1 MSQKFQNVL
10 EWVPCKELNCL
21 TRCLKCSWSWQG
33 RLVGHEREGFV
44 ILKKL
49 VHNHVFALIAWI
61 VITVVAIV
69 ALPNVNQLTREHSA
83 INLPKSAQS
92 QVASAL
98 QNDHWGHHQN
108 NTYQVVAVFNNGDR
122 AMTRKDKQNVQKTID
137 HLEKHSGKYG
147 IKAVTGPN
155 DNAATRKQLISKDKT
170 TEIAQLNVSK
180 DHGTLRYINRQ
191 LSSAAKT
198 DGVKTYITGADIL
211 NDDFSGAVQEGIK
224 KTETISVIFIFVV
237 LLLVFRS
244 PITPLIS
251 LLNVG
256 IAFITSFSIVTNLVK
271 HFNFPFSN
279 FTQVFMVIVLFG
291 IGTDY
296 NILMYSRFKENLGQ
310 GMDKWEAARDAQHN
324 AGRTILYSGS
334 SSLIGFTSLALA
346 KFSVYQ
352 SAVGVAVGV
361 AVLLVLLL
369 TLNPF
374 FMATLGKKMFWPD
387 KKFTGESTSKL
398 WNKMAHSSVLHP
410 IITLVVV
417 FAILLPVGLSYHNHL
432 NYDDADEI
440 SNTVPSKKGL
450 LVVEDH
456 FSKGTAEPTTVYIK
470 SKHRLDNEQDLMLI
484 DRVTNQ
490 LKKNSGV
497 KTVASVTQPAG
508 SKVDQLYVNNQ
519 LKQITG
525 QLGTAQ
531 SSISQLSSGMQSQ
544 ASAAATQAAMSGA
557 SAAQLQA
564 QQQSGM
570 QMMQGVS
577 KMSAGLS
584 QGGDYL
590 TGLQNSAA
598 ANAFYI
604 PNNQLYNS
612 EFQEAINNYL
622 SADKKTAKITIV
634 LDSNPSG
641 ARATREIPEITNLV
655 RYSLKGTALRHSTV
669 VVGGQSSKI
678 TDTKRVAGGDFMRT
692 AAIMVIGIGLALILI
707 TRSLL
712 QPVYI
717 LGTLVSAYM
726 AALSITHL
734 LTQLFLNRPM
744 LTWNTPFFSFIM
756 LLALGVDYSIFL
768 VMRYRNIDQTKYLPT
783 ERIVRASKEI
793 GTVVISAAIILSGTF
808 AALIPSAIPT
818 LIEVAM
824 TVICGLIILVIV
836 IPLVVPATIHLTYPI
851 KSSFRD
857 DEGNRKQELTH

>member
-1 MSQKFQNVL
+1 MHQHIFS
-10 EWVPCKELNCL
+10 
-21 TRCLKCSWSWQG
+21 
-33 RLVGHEREGFV
+33 
-44 ILKKL
+44 
-49 VHNHVFALIAWI
+49 LIVWI
-61 VITVVAIV
+61 VITLVAIIS
-69 ALPNVNQLTREHSA
+69 LPNVNQLTREHSA
-83 INLPKSAQS
+83 INLPRSAQS
-92 QVASAL
+92 QVAQAL
-98 QNDHWGHHQN
+98 QNDHWGHRQN
-108 NTYQVVAVFNNGDR
+108 NTYQVVAVFNNGDHK
-122 AMTRKDKQNVQKTID
+122 MSKQDQHNVQKTIN
-137 HLEKHSGKYG
+137 HLQRHHGKYG
-147 IKAVTGPN
+147 IKTVTGPN

-170 TEIAQLNVSK
+170 TQIAQLNVDKS
-180 DHGTLRYINRQ
+180 HGTLRSINRQ
-191 LSSAAKT
+191 LSSAVKT
-198 DGVKTYITGADIL
+198 SGVKTYVTGADIL

-271 HFNFPFSN
+271 SFNFPFSN

-296 NILMYSRFKENLGQ
+296 NILMYNRFKEDLGK
-310 GMDKWEAARDAQHN
+310 GMDKWTAAHDAQHK

-334 SSLIGFTSLALA
+334 SILIGFTSLALA

-374 FMATLGKKMFWPD
+374 FMATLGKKMFWPE
-387 KKFTGESTSKL
+387 KKFTGESHSKIWHKTARTS
-398 WNKMAHSSVLHP
+398 VTHP
-410 IITLVVV
+410 IITLVLV
-417 FAILLPVGLSYHNHL
+417 FVILLPIGLSYRNHL
-432 NYDDADEI
+432 NYDDTDEI
-440 SNTVPSKKGL
+440 SNAVPSKRGL

-456 FSKGTAEPTTVYIK
+456 FSKGTAEPTTIYIK
-470 SKHRLDNEQDLMLI
+470 ANHRLDNERDMLLI

-490 LKKNSGV
+490 LKKSTGV
-497 KTVASVTQPAG
+497 KTVASATQPAG
-508 SKVDQLYVNNQ
+508 TKVNQLYVNNQ

-544 ASAAATQAAMSGA
+544 ASAAAAQAAQSGA

-564 QQQSGM
+564 QQASGT

-577 KMSAGLS
+577 RMSTGLS
-584 QGGDYL
+584 QGGNYL

-598 ANAFYI
+598 GKTFYVPSNMMQNPLI
-604 PNNQLYNS
+604 QQSLNT
-612 EFQEAINNYL
+612 YL
-622 SADKKTAKITIV
+622 SSNKKTAKITVI

-641 ARATREIPEITNLV
+641 ARATREIPQITNLTH
-655 RYSLKGTALRHSTV
+655 YSLKGTSLGHAHV
-669 VVGGQSSKI
+669 YVGGQSAKI
-678 TDTKRVAGGDFMRT
+678 TDTKTVAGGDFMRT

-734 LTQLFLNRPM
+734 LTRLFLGRPE

-768 VMRYRNIDQTKYLPT
+768 VMRYRDIDQTKYLPT
-783 ERIVRASKEI
+783 ERIVRAAAII

-808 AALIPSAIPT
+808 AALIPSGIPT

-824 TVICGLIILVIV
+824 AVITGLIILVII
-836 IPLVVPATIHLTYPI
+836 IPLVVPSTIHLTYPI

-857 DEGNRKQELTH
+857 DEGNRKQQLD

>member
-1 MSQKFQNVL
+1 M
-10 EWVPCKELNCL
+10 
-21 TRCLKCSWSWQG
+21 RG
-33 RLVGHEREGFV
+33 RDFV

-83 INLPKSAQS
+83 INLPKSDQS

-108 NTYQVVAVFNNGDR
+108 NTYQVVAVFNNGDWT
-122 AMTRKDKQNVQKTID
+122 MTKKDKQNVQKTID

-155 DNAATRKQLISKDKT
+155 DNAATRKQPISKDKT

-198 DGVKTYITGADIL
+198 NGVKTYIARADIL

-224 KTETISVIFIFVV
+224 KTETTSVIFIFVV

-251 LLNVG
+251 QLNVG

-271 HFNFPFSN
+271 HANFPFSN

-296 NILMYSRFKENLGQ
+296 NILMYNRFKENLGQ
-310 GMDKWEAARDAQHN
+310 GMDKWEAAREAQHN

-334 SSLIGFTSLALA
+334 SILIGFTSLVLA

-352 SAVGVAVGV
+352 SAVEVAVGV

-398 WNKMAHSSVLHP
+398 WNKMAQSSVLHP

-456 FSKGTAEPTTVYIK
+456 FSKGTVEPTTVYIK
-470 SKHRLDNEQDLMLI
+470 SKHHLDNEQDLMLI

-490 LKKNSGV
+490 LKKSNGV

-508 SKVDQLYVNNQ
+508 SKVDELYVNNQ

-544 ASAAATQAAMSGA
+544 ASAAAAQAAMSGA
-557 SAAQLQA
+557 SPAQLQA

-577 KMSAGLS
+577 RMSDGLS

-590 TGLQNSAA
+590 TGLQNSTAA
-598 ANAFYI
+598 KDFYI
-604 PNNQLYNS
+604 PNNQLHNR
-612 EFQEAINNYL
+612 EFQAAIDNYL

-641 ARATREIPEITNLV
+641 TRATREIPQVTNLV
-655 RYSLKGTALRHSTV
+655 RYSLKGTTLRHATV

-678 TDTKRVAGGDFMRT
+678 TDTKSVASGDFMRT

-726 AALSITHL
+726 AALSLTHL
-734 LTQLFLNRPM
+734 MTRAFLGRPM

-783 ERIVRASKEI
+783 ERIVRAAKKI

-808 AALIPSAIPT
+808 AVLIPSGIPT

-836 IPLVVPATIHLTYPI
+836 IPLVVPSTIHLTYPI

-857 DEGNRKQELTH
+857 DEGNRKKQLD

>member
-1 MSQKFQNVL
+1 M
-10 EWVPCKELNCL
+10 
-21 TRCLKCSWSWQG
+21 R
-33 RLVGHEREGFV
+33 ERDFV

-122 AMTRKDKQNVQKTID
+122 AMTKKDKQNVQKTID

-198 DGVKTYITGADIL
+198 NGVKTYITGADIL

-271 HFNFPFSN
+271 HANFPFSN

-296 NILMYSRFKENLGQ
+296 NILMYNRFKENLGQ
-310 GMDKWEAARDAQHN
+310 GMDKWEAAREAQHN

-334 SSLIGFTSLALA
+334 SILIGFTSLALA

-398 WNKMAHSSVLHP
+398 WNKMAQSSVLHP

-490 LKKNSGV
+490 LKKSNGV

-508 SKVDQLYVNNQ
+508 SKVDELYVNNQ

-544 ASAAATQAAMSGA
+544 ASAAAAQAAMSGA
-557 SAAQLQA
+557 SPAQL
-564 QQQSGM
+564 
-570 QMMQGVS
+570 
-577 KMSAGLS
+577 
-584 QGGDYL
+584 
-590 TGLQNSAA
+590 
-598 ANAFYI
+598 
-604 PNNQLYNS
+604 
-612 EFQEAINNYL
+612 
-622 SADKKTAKITIV
+622 
-634 LDSNPSG
+634 
-641 ARATREIPEITNLV
+641 
-655 RYSLKGTALRHSTV
+655 
-669 VVGGQSSKI
+669 
-678 TDTKRVAGGDFMRT
+678 
-692 AAIMVIGIGLALILI
+692 
-707 TRSLL
+707 
-712 QPVYI
+712 
-717 LGTLVSAYM
+717 
-726 AALSITHL
+726 
-734 LTQLFLNRPM
+734 
-744 LTWNTPFFSFIM
+744 
-756 LLALGVDYSIFL
+756 
-768 VMRYRNIDQTKYLPT
+768 
-783 ERIVRASKEI
+783 
-793 GTVVISAAIILSGTF
+793 
-808 AALIPSAIPT
+808 
-818 LIEVAM
+818 
-824 TVICGLIILVIV
+824 
-836 IPLVVPATIHLTYPI
+836 
-851 KSSFRD
+851 
-857 DEGNRKQELTH
+857 

>member
-1 MSQKFQNVL
+1 MNFVASLTIFSILSKISQ
-10 EWVPCKELNCL
+10 
-21 TRCLKCSWSWQG
+21 SWQDW
-33 RLVGHEREGFV
+33 LINDKREGFV
-44 ILKKL
+44 ILKRL
-49 VHNHVFALIAWI
+49 IHNHVLALIAWI
-61 VITVVAIV
+61 VITLVAIV
-69 ALPNVNQLTREHSA
+69 ALPNVNQLTRDHSA

-98 QNDHWGHHQN
+98 QNKHWGHHQN
-108 NTYQVVAVFNNGDR
+108 NTYQVVAVFNNGNQ
-122 AMTRKDKQNVQKTID
+122 AMSARDKANVQETIN
-137 HLEKHSGKYG
+137 HLDKHSSKYG
-147 IKAVTGPN
+147 IKAITGPN

-180 DHGTLRYINRQ
+180 DHGTLRYINHQ
-191 LSSAAKT
+191 LSHAAKT
-198 DGVKTYITGADIL
+198 NGVKTYITGADIL

-224 KTETISVIFIFVV
+224 KTEVISVIFIFVV

-244 PITPLIS
+244 PLTPLIS

-256 IAFITSFSIVTNLVK
+256 VAFITSFSIVTNLVK

-296 NILMYSRFKENLGQ
+296 NILMYNKFKENLGQ
-310 GMDKWEAARDAQHN
+310 GMDKWTAANDALHK

-334 SSLIGFTSLALA
+334 SILIGFTSLALA

-361 AVLLVLLL
+361 AVLLILLL

-374 FMATLGKKMFWPD
+374 FMATFGKKMFWPD
-387 KKFTGESTSKL
+387 KKFTGESTSKP
-398 WNKMAHSSVLHP
+398 WHRMAQNSVLHP
-410 IITLVVV
+410 IITLIVV
-417 FAILLPVGLSYHNHL
+417 FAIILPIGLSYRNHL

-470 SKHRLDNEQDLMLI
+470 ANHRLDNERDLMLI

-490 LKKNSGV
+490 LKKSAGV

-508 SKVDQLYVNNQ
+508 SKVDELYVNNQ

-531 SSISQLSSGMQSQ
+531 SSIGQLSQGMQSQ
-544 ASAAATQAAMSGA
+544 ESAAAAQAVQSGA
-557 SAAQLQA
+557 SPAQLAA

-570 QMMQGVS
+570 QMMQGVD

-590 TGLQNSAA
+590 TGLQNSTAA
-598 ANAFYI
+598 KTFYI
-604 PNNQLYNS
+604 PSNQLRNP
-612 EFQEAINNYL
+612 EFQQSINNYL
-622 SADKKTAKITIV
+622 SADKKIAKITIV

-641 ARATREIPEITNLV
+641 ARATREIPQITDLV
-655 RYSLKGTALRHSTV
+655 RYSLKGTALRHGTV

-678 TDTKRVAGGDFMRT
+678 TDTKRVAGGDFIRT

-734 LTQLFLNRPM
+734 LTRVFLGRPL

-768 VMRYRNIDQTKYLPT
+768 VMRYRNIDQNKYLPT
-783 ERIVRASKEI
+783 ERIVRAAKEI

-824 TVICGLIILVIV
+824 TVICGLIILVII
-836 IPLVVPATIHLTYPI
+836 IPLVVPATIHLTYPL
-851 KSSFRD
+851 KSTFRD
-857 DEGNRKQELTH
+857 DEGNRKKQLNH

>member
-1 MSQKFQNVL
+1 MLSKNGR
-10 EWVPCKELNCL
+10 P
-21 TRCLKCSWSWQG
+21 WQD
-33 RLVGHEREGFV
+33 RLPDIRERDFV

-49 VHNHVFALIAWI
+49 GHNHVFALIAWI

-122 AMTRKDKQNVQKTID
+122 AMTKKDKQNVQKTID

-191 LSSAAKT
+191 MSSAAKT
-198 DGVKTYITGADIL
+198 NGVKTYITGADIL

-224 KTETISVIFIFVV
+224 KTETIFVV

-271 HFNFPFSN
+271 HANFPFSN

-296 NILMYSRFKENLGQ
+296 NILMYNRFKENLGQ
-310 GMDKWEAARDAQHN
+310 GMDKWEAAREAQHN

-334 SSLIGFTSLALA
+334 SILIGFTSLALA

-398 WNKMAHSSVLHP
+398 WNKMAQSSVLHP
-410 IITLVVV
+410 IIPLVVV

-450 LVVEDH
+450 LVVEGH

-490 LKKNSGV
+490 LKKSNGV
-497 KTVASVTQPAG
+497 KTVASVIQPAG
-508 SKVDQLYVNNQ
+508 SKVDELYVNNQ

-544 ASAAATQAAMSGA
+544 ASAAAAQAAMSGA
-557 SAAQLQA
+557 SPAQLQA

-577 KMSAGLS
+577 RMSDGLS

-598 ANAFYI
+598 AKDFYI
-604 PNNQLYNS
+604 PNNQLHNR
-612 EFQEAINNYL
+612 EFQAAIDNYL

-641 ARATREIPEITNLV
+641 TRATREIPQITNLA
-655 RYSLKGTALRHSTV
+655 RYSLKGTALRHATV

-678 TDTKRVAGGDFMRT
+678 TDTKSVAGGDFMRT

-726 AALSITHL
+726 AALSLTHL
-734 LTQLFLNRPM
+734 MTRAFLGRPI
-744 LTWNTPFFSFIM
+744 LTWNTLFFSFIM

-783 ERIVRASKEI
+783 ERIVRAAKEI

-808 AALIPSAIPT
+808 AALIPSGIPT

-836 IPLVVPATIHLTYPI
+836 IPLVVPSTIHLTYPI

-857 DEGNRKQELTH
+857 DKGNRKKQLD

>member
-1 MSQKFQNVL
+1 MRGKD
-10 EWVPCKELNCL
+10 
-21 TRCLKCSWSWQG
+21 
-33 RLVGHEREGFV
+33 FV

-83 INLPKSAQS
+83 INLPKSDQS

-122 AMTRKDKQNVQKTID
+122 AMTKKDKQNVQKTID

-198 DGVKTYITGADIL
+198 NGVKTYITGADIL
-211 NDDFSGAVQEGIK
+211 NDDFFGAVQEGIK

-271 HFNFPFSN
+271 HANFPFSN

-296 NILMYSRFKENLGQ
+296 NILMYNRFKENLGQ
-310 GMDKWEAARDAQHN
+310 GMDKWEAAREAQHN

-334 SSLIGFTSLALA
+334 SILIGFTSLALA

-374 FMATLGKKMFWPD
+374 FMDTLGKKMFWPD

-398 WNKMAHSSVLHP
+398 WNKMAQSSVLHP

-470 SKHRLDNEQDLMLI
+470 SKHRFDNEQDLMLI

-490 LKKNSGV
+490 LNKSNGV

-508 SKVDQLYVNNQ
+508 SKVDELYVNNQ

-531 SSISQLSSGMQSQ
+531 SSISQLSSGMQNQ
-544 ASAAATQAAMSGA
+544 ASAAAAQAAMSGA
-557 SAAQLQA
+557 SPAQLQA

-577 KMSAGLS
+577 RMSDGLT

-590 TGLQNSAA
+590 TGLQNSTAA
-598 ANAFYI
+598 KDFYI
-604 PNNQLYNS
+604 PNNQLHNR
-612 EFQEAINNYL
+612 EFQAAIDNYL
-622 SADKKTAKITIV
+622 SADKKMAKITIV
-634 LDSNPSG
+634 
-641 ARATREIPEITNLV
+641 
-655 RYSLKGTALRHSTV
+655 
-669 VVGGQSSKI
+669 
-678 TDTKRVAGGDFMRT
+678 
-692 AAIMVIGIGLALILI
+692 LALILI

-726 AALSITHL
+726 TALSLTHL
-734 LTQLFLNRPM
+734 MTRAFLGRPM

-783 ERIVRASKEI
+783 ERIVRAAKEI

-808 AALIPSAIPT
+808 AALIPSGIPT

-836 IPLVVPATIHLTYPI
+836 IPLVVPSTIHLTYPI

-857 DEGNRKQELTH
+857 DEGNRKKQLD

>member
-1 MSQKFQNVL
+1 M
-10 EWVPCKELNCL
+10 
-21 TRCLKCSWSWQG
+21 RG
-33 RLVGHEREGFV
+33 RDFV

-83 INLPKSAQS
+83 INLPKSDQS

-108 NTYQVVAVFNNGDR
+108 NTYQVVAVFNNGDWT
-122 AMTRKDKQNVQKTID
+122 MTKKDKQNVQKTID

-198 DGVKTYITGADIL
+198 NGVKTYITGADI

-271 HFNFPFSN
+271 HANFPFSN

-296 NILMYSRFKENLGQ
+296 NILMYNRFKENLGQ
-310 GMDKWEAARDAQHN
+310 GMDKWEAAREAQHN

-334 SSLIGFTSLALA
+334 SILIGFTSLVLA

-352 SAVGVAVGV
+352 SAVEVAVGV

-398 WNKMAHSSVLHP
+398 WNKMAQSSVLHP
-410 IITLVVV
+410 IITLLVV

-490 LKKNSGV
+490 LKKSNGV

-508 SKVDQLYVNNQ
+508 SKVDELYVNNQ

-544 ASAAATQAAMSGA
+544 ASAAAAQAAMSGA
-557 SAAQLQA
+557 SPAQLQA

-577 KMSAGLS
+577 RMSDGLT

-590 TGLQNSAA
+590 TGLQNSTAA
-598 ANAFYI
+598 KDFYI
-604 PNNQLYNS
+604 PNNQLHNR
-612 EFQEAINNYL
+612 EFQAAIDNYL

-641 ARATREIPEITNLV
+641 TRATREIPQITNLV
-655 RYSLKGTALRHSTV
+655 RYSLKGTALRHATV

-678 TDTKRVAGGDFMRT
+678 TDTKSVAGGDFMRT

-726 AALSITHL
+726 AALSLTHL
-734 LTQLFLNRPM
+734 MTRAFLGRPM
-744 LTWNTPFFSFIM
+744 LTWNTPFFSFIT

-783 ERIVRASKEI
+783 ERIVRAAKEI

-808 AALIPSAIPT
+808 AALIPSGIPT

-824 TVICGLIILVIV
+824 TVIRGLIILVIV
-836 IPLVVPATIHLTYPI
+836 IPLVVPSTIHLTYPI

-857 DEGNRKQELTH
+857 DEGNRKKQLD

>member
-1 MSQKFQNVL
+1 M
-10 EWVPCKELNCL
+10 
-21 TRCLKCSWSWQG
+21 R
-33 RLVGHEREGFV
+33 ERDFV

-122 AMTRKDKQNVQKTID
+122 AMTKKDKQNVQKTID
-137 HLEKHSGKYG
+137 HLEKYSGKYG

-198 DGVKTYITGADIL
+198 NGVKTYITGADIL

-237 LLLVFRS
+237 LLLAFRS

-271 HFNFPFSN
+271 HANFPFSN

-296 NILMYSRFKENLGQ
+296 NILMYNRFKENLGQ
-310 GMDKWEAARDAQHN
+310 GMDKWEAAREAQHN

-334 SSLIGFTSLALA
+334 SILIGFTSLALA

-398 WNKMAHSSVLHP
+398 WNKMAQSSVLHP

-456 FSKGTAEPTTVYIK
+456 FSKGTAETTTVYIK

-490 LKKNSGV
+490 LKKSNGV

-508 SKVDQLYVNNQ
+508 SKVDELYVNNQ

-544 ASAAATQAAMSGA
+544 ASAAAAQAAMSGA
-557 SAAQLQA
+557 SPAQLQA

-577 KMSAGLS
+577 RMSDGLS

-598 ANAFYI
+598 AKDFYI
-604 PNNQLYNS
+604 PNNQLHNR
-612 EFQEAINNYL
+612 EFQAAIDNYL
-622 SADKKTAKITIV
+622 SADKKTAKITII

-641 ARATREIPEITNLV
+641 TRATREIPQITNLV
-655 RYSLKGTALRHSTV
+655 R
-669 VVGGQSSKI
+669 
-678 TDTKRVAGGDFMRT
+678 
-692 AAIMVIGIGLALILI
+692 
-707 TRSLL
+707 
-712 QPVYI
+712 
-717 LGTLVSAYM
+717 
-726 AALSITHL
+726 
-734 LTQLFLNRPM
+734 
-744 LTWNTPFFSFIM
+744 
-756 LLALGVDYSIFL
+756 
-768 VMRYRNIDQTKYLPT
+768 
-783 ERIVRASKEI
+783 
-793 GTVVISAAIILSGTF
+793 
-808 AALIPSAIPT
+808 
-818 LIEVAM
+818 
-824 TVICGLIILVIV
+824 
-836 IPLVVPATIHLTYPI
+836 
-851 KSSFRD
+851 
-857 DEGNRKQELTH
+857 

>member
-1 MSQKFQNVL
+1 MISNHK
-10 EWVPCKELNCL
+10 
-21 TRCLKCSWSWQG
+21 
-33 RLVGHEREGFV
+33 REGFI
-44 ILKKL
+44 ILKRL
-49 VHNHVFALIAWI
+49 IHNHVFALIAWV

-98 QNDHWGHHQN
+98 QNKHWGHHQN

-122 AMTRKDKQNVQKTID
+122 AMSARDKANVQKTIN
-137 HLEKHSGKYG
+137 HLDKHSDRYG
-147 IKAVTGPN
+147 IKAITGPN

-180 DHGTLRYINRQ
+180 DHGTLRYINHQ
-191 LSSAAKT
+191 LSRAAKT
-198 DGVKTYITGADIL
+198 NGVKTYITGADIL

-224 KTETISVIFIFVV
+224 KTEVISVIFIFVV

-271 HFNFPFSN
+271 HVNFPFSN

-296 NILMYSRFKENLGQ
+296 NILMYNKFKENLGQ
-310 GMDKWEAARDAQHN
+310 GMDKWTAAHDAQHK

-334 SSLIGFTSLALA
+334 SILIGFTSLALA

-387 KKFTGESTSKL
+387 KKFTGESTSKP
-398 WNKMAHSSVLHP
+398 WHRMAQNSVLHP

-417 FAILLPVGLSYHNHL
+417 FAIILPIGLSYHNHL

-470 SKHRLDNEQDLMLI
+470 SNHRLDNERDLMLI

-490 LKKNSGV
+490 LKKSTGV
-497 KTVASVTQPAG
+497 KTVVSVTQPAG
-508 SKVDQLYVNNQ
+508 SKVDELYVNNQ

-531 SSISQLSSGMQSQ
+531 SSIGQLSQDMQSQ
-544 ASAAATQAAMSGA
+544 ESAAAAQAAQAGA
-557 SAAQLQA
+557 SPAQLAA

-570 QMMQGVS
+570 QMMQGVDR
-577 KMSAGLS
+577 MSAGLS

-598 ANAFYI
+598 AKTFYI
-604 PNNQLYNS
+604 PSNQLGNK
-612 EFQEAINNYL
+612 EFQQSINNYL
-622 SADKKTAKITIV
+622 SADKKAAKITIV

-641 ARATREIPEITNLV
+641 ARATREIPQITDLV
-655 RYSLKGTALRHSTV
+655 RYSLKGTALRHANV

-678 TDTKRVAGGDFMRT
+678 TDTKQVAGGDFIRT

-726 AALSITHL
+726 VALSITHL
-734 LTQLFLNRPM
+734 LTRIFLDRPL

-768 VMRYRNIDQTKYLPT
+768 VMRYRNIDQNKYLPT
-783 ERIVRASKEI
+783 ERIVRAAKEI

-824 TVICGLIILVIV
+824 TVICGLIILVII
-836 IPLVVPATIHLTYPI
+836 IPLVVPATIRLTYPL
-851 KSSFRD
+851 KSTFRD
-857 DEGNRKQELTH
+857 DEGNRKKQLNH

>member
-1 MSQKFQNVL
+1 M
-10 EWVPCKELNCL
+10 
-21 TRCLKCSWSWQG
+21 RG
-33 RLVGHEREGFV
+33 RDFV

-83 INLPKSAQS
+83 INLPKSDQS

-108 NTYQVVAVFNNGDR
+108 NTYQVVAVFNNGDWT
-122 AMTRKDKQNVQKTID
+122 MTKKDKQNVQKTID

-191 LSSAAKT
+191 MSSAAKT
-198 DGVKTYITGADIL
+198 NGVKTYITGADIL

-271 HFNFPFSN
+271 HANFPFSN

-296 NILMYSRFKENLGQ
+296 NILMYNRFKENLGQ
-310 GMDKWEAARDAQHN
+310 GMDKWEAAREAQHN

-334 SSLIGFTSLALA
+334 SILIGFTSLALA

-398 WNKMAHSSVLHP
+398 WNKMAQSSVLHL
-410 IITLVVV
+410 IITPVVV
-417 FAILLPVGLSYHNHL
+417 FAILLLVGLSYHNHL

-456 FSKGTAEPTTVYIK
+456 FSKGTAEPTEPTTVYIK

-490 LKKNSGV
+490 LKKSNGV

-508 SKVDQLYVNNQ
+508 SKVDELYVNNQ

-544 ASAAATQAAMSGA
+544 ASAAAAQAAMSGA
-557 SAAQLQA
+557 SPAQLQA

-577 KMSAGLS
+577 RMSDGLT

-590 TGLQNSAA
+590 TGLQNSTAA
-598 ANAFYI
+598 KDFYI
-604 PNNQLYNS
+604 PNNQLHNR
-612 EFQEAINNYL
+612 EFQAAIDNYL

-641 ARATREIPEITNLV
+641 TRATREIPQITNLV
-655 RYSLKGTALRHSTV
+655 RYSLKGTALRHATV

-678 TDTKRVAGGDFMRT
+678 TDTKSVAGGDFMRT

-726 AALSITHL
+726 AALSLTHL
-734 LTQLFLNRPM
+734 MTRAFLGRPM

-783 ERIVRASKEI
+783 ERIVRAAKEI

-808 AALIPSAIPT
+808 AALIPSGIPT

-824 TVICGLIILVIV
+824 TVIRGLIILVIV
-836 IPLVVPATIHLTYPI
+836 IPLVVPSTIHLTYPI

-857 DEGNRKQELTH
+857 DEGNRKKQLD

>member
-1 MSQKFQNVL
+1 M
-10 EWVPCKELNCL
+10 
-21 TRCLKCSWSWQG
+21 RG
-33 RLVGHEREGFV
+33 RDFV

-83 INLPKSAQS
+83 INLPKSDQS

-108 NTYQVVAVFNNGDR
+108 NAYQVVAVFNNGDWT
-122 AMTRKDKQNVQKTID
+122 MTKKDKQNVQKTID

-155 DNAATRKQLISKDKT
+155 DNAATRKQPISKDKT

-198 DGVKTYITGADIL
+198 NGVKTYIARADIL

-224 KTETISVIFIFVV
+224 KTETTSVIFIFVV

-251 LLNVG
+251 QLNVG

-271 HFNFPFSN
+271 HANFPFSN

-296 NILMYSRFKENLGQ
+296 NILMYNRFKENLGQ
-310 GMDKWEAARDAQHN
+310 GMDKWEAAREAQHN

-334 SSLIGFTSLALA
+334 SILIGFTSLVLA

-352 SAVGVAVGV
+352 SAVEVAVGV

-398 WNKMAHSSVLHP
+398 WNKMAQSSVLHP

-456 FSKGTAEPTTVYIK
+456 FSKGTVEPTTVYIK
-470 SKHRLDNEQDLMLI
+470 SKHHLDNEQDLMLI

-490 LKKNSGV
+490 LKKSNGV

-508 SKVDQLYVNNQ
+508 SKVDELYVNNQ

-544 ASAAATQAAMSGA
+544 ASAAAAQAAMSGA
-557 SAAQLQA
+557 SPAQLQA

-570 QMMQGVS
+570 
-577 KMSAGLS
+577 
-584 QGGDYL
+584 
-590 TGLQNSAA
+590 
-598 ANAFYI
+598 
-604 PNNQLYNS
+604 
-612 EFQEAINNYL
+612 
-622 SADKKTAKITIV
+622 
-634 LDSNPSG
+634 
-641 ARATREIPEITNLV
+641 
-655 RYSLKGTALRHSTV
+655 
-669 VVGGQSSKI
+669 
-678 TDTKRVAGGDFMRT
+678 
-692 AAIMVIGIGLALILI
+692 
-707 TRSLL
+707 
-712 QPVYI
+712 
-717 LGTLVSAYM
+717 
-726 AALSITHL
+726 
-734 LTQLFLNRPM
+734 
-744 LTWNTPFFSFIM
+744 
-756 LLALGVDYSIFL
+756 
-768 VMRYRNIDQTKYLPT
+768 
-783 ERIVRASKEI
+783 
-793 GTVVISAAIILSGTF
+793 
-808 AALIPSAIPT
+808 
-818 LIEVAM
+818 
-824 TVICGLIILVIV
+824 
-836 IPLVVPATIHLTYPI
+836 
-851 KSSFRD
+851 
-857 DEGNRKQELTH
+857 